1 MIFLL
6 VLHQVPT
13 DMMRGSTLSLSS
25 ERLFWCLTLMSYQ
38 YNIVVYHRQ
47 PCIRILLPFVVVIF
61 HHWLFGYTFTVST
74 CSRTC
79 IHSIL
84 WCVYNSK
91 SNYSGDHDV
100 VVTWGR
106 SLRASAPVSL
116 HVHTHSSC
124 CWRWSLSLCSQIE
137 RHQQQTP
144 VALE

>member
-1 MIFLL
+1 MICLL

-25 ERLFWCLTLMSYQ
+25 ERLFWRLTLMSYQ

-47 PCIRILLPFVVVIF
+47 PSLGFSFLSLLWFSIIGYSAIRSR
-61 HHWLFGYTFTVST
+61 VST

-79 IHSIL
+79 IHCIL

-106 SLRASAPVSL
+106 SLRANAPVSL

-124 CWRWSLSLCSQIE
+124 CWRWSLSPCSQIE

-144 VALE
+144 VVW